1 MAGVG
6 GGQVKIVKIGQYT
19 KKFSDKTPAVQTI
32 NLDFSSEKKN
42 IF

>member
-1 MAGVG
+1 MAGA
-6 GGQVKIVKIGQYT
+6 GGQVKIVKIGQYMNN
-19 KKFSDKTPAVQTI
+19 FSDKTSAVQTI